1 MSRLWGAWWTRST
14 GRTGVEAARRK
25 RFDALV
31 RFARGHSRLY
41 RDAYRELPENGLD
54 PTQLPVMTRYALMSR
69 FDDWVTDPAITRAG
83 VEAFLADRT
92 HIGAPYLDRYVIWKS
107 SGTTGEP
114 GIYVQDDEALGTY
127 QGLIALQLAAPP
139 FIGRCAWG
147 AVAKGGRAALIAATG
162 DHFASI
168 ASWERVCRTSPW
180 INARGFS
187 VMQPL
192 PGLVDELNAYRPAFL
207 ASYPTMLCLLGEEQK
222 AGRLR
227 IAPEVAWS
235 GGEYLSATAAGDIER
250 SLGCPVIN
258 EYGASECM
266 SIAVGCREGSLHV
279 NADWVVLEP
288 VDAEYRP
295 VPSGEP
301 SATVLLTNLA
311 NRVQPVI
318 RYDLGDSVIA
328 NPDICRC
335 GNPLPAILVEGR
347 RDDVVSLCAPDGH
360 RVRLLPL
367 ALTTVIESAVQAHRF
382 QLVQTGADQLCLR
395 LDFEEGPAKR
405 AAWHAASKALRSYLV
420 SQSLPNVGLAIDTRG
435 PVPDAPSGKL
445 REVIVAMLGHT
456 G

>member
-1 MSRLWGAWWTRST
+1 MWAIWWGRSA

-25 RFDALV
+25 RFNALV
-31 RFARGHSRLY
+31 RFARTRSRLY
-41 RDAYRELPENGLD
+41 RDAYGEVPESELD
-54 PTQLPVMTRYALMSR
+54 PAQLPVMTRHALMSR
-69 FDDWVTDPAITRAG
+69 FDDWVTDRAITLAG

-92 HIGAPYLDRYVIWKS
+92 HIGEPYLDRYVIWKS

-114 GIYVQDDEALGTY
+114 GIYVQDDDALGTY

-139 FIGRCAWG
+139 FVGRCAWG
-147 AVAKGGRAALIAATG
+147 AIAKGGRAALIAATG

-168 ASWERVCRTSPW
+168 ASWERVCRASPW

-187 VMQPL
+187 VLQPL
-192 PGLVDELNAYRPAFL
+192 PGLVAELNAYQPAFL
-207 ASYPTMLCLLGEEQK
+207 ASYPTMLSLLGDELK

-227 IAPEVAWS
+227 IAPELVWS
-235 GGEYLSATAAGDIER
+235 GGEYLSAAAAGAIER
-250 SLGCPVIN
+250 SFCCPVIN

-266 SIAVGCREGSLHV
+266 SIAVGCREGWMHV

-301 SATVLLTNLA
+301 SATVLVTNLA

-328 NPDICRC
+328 NPETCHC

-367 ALTTVIESAVQAHRF
+367 ALTTVIEDAVLAHRF

-405 AAWHAASKALRSYLV
+405 AAWHAASKALRSYLD
-420 SQSLPNVGLAIDTRG
+420 SQSLPNVGLAIDARG
-435 PVPDAPSGKL
+435 PVSDAPSGKL
-445 REVIVAMLGHT
+445 REVIVATSGHA